1 MKTYAD
7 YNREIEGRRA
17 IAKKLRHITDHG
29 LGELCE
35 TSGQGLRNLSCKHS
49 LPDMSFWQVVQ
60 LVRASGGDVEI
71 K

>member
-7 YNREIEGRRA
+7 YNREIEGRRT
-17 IAKKLRHITDHG
+17 IAKKLHHITDFG
-29 LGELCE
+29 LGKMCE
-35 TSGQGLRNLSCKHS
+35 TSAQGLRNKSCDHS